1 MKHPH
6 GILLAGLSLL
16 ALSLAPCLHA
26 DADDRFSDDNGT
38 VTPPLHWKYGWK
50 DGRRANTIGNF
61 KASSPL
67 PAPTVTLPSG
77 YSPAQIS
84 AAYGFNLISTNGNG
98 AGQTI
103 AVVVAFGSPTIQSDL
118 DTFCATYGI
127 PSTTVSVYYPQG
139 KPPANSG
146 WAAETMLDVEWAHA
160 MAPGATIAVIVAKDS
175 AVNNLLTAVNYA
187 YTTVNASIVTMS
199 WGVKDF
205 SGSSKYDT
213 YFNHPGMSFVAASG
227 DIGAQADWPACSA
240 NVLGVGGTSLIVDS
254 NNQITSE
261 TAWSGS
267 GGGVS
272 SYVTLPSY
280 QVGFNNNSG
289 RGIPD
294 VSYVADPYTG
304 VAVYGTDPV
313 SKVAGWNV
321 YGGTSA
327 GAPQWAA
334 LLARRNSLGNRSTT
348 TAINPILYGA
358 AKTNYSSLFGDI
370 TAGSNG
376 FLSVTGYDLATG
388 LGSPKAQNVAALPS
402 PSASVS
408 PTPTPTPTPTPSP
421 TATPRPRRG

>member
-1 MKHPH
+1 MNHPH
-6 GILLAGLSLL
+6 GILIAGFSLL

-26 DADDRFSDDNGT
+26 DADAHLNDS
-38 VTPPLHWKYGWK
+38 VTPPLRWKYGWK
-50 DGRRANTIGNF
+50 DGGRANTIGTFRSNNI
-61 KASSPL
+61 L
-67 PAPTVTLPSG
+67 PAATSTLPSG
-77 YSPAQIS
+77 YAPSQIA
-84 AAYGFNLISTNGNG
+84 AAYGFNLIATNGNG
-98 AGQTI
+98 DGQTI
-103 AVVVAFGSPTIQSDL
+103 AIVDAYGSPTIQSDL

-139 KPPANSG
+139 IPVANSG

-160 MAPGATIAVIVAKDS
+160 MAPGAKIAVIAAKDNS
-175 AVNNLLTAVNYA
+175 ISNLLGAVNYA
-187 YTTVNASIVTMS
+187 YTTVRANVVSMS
-199 WGVKDF
+199 WGAADF
-205 SGSSKYDT
+205 SGSSTYNT

-272 SYVTLPSY
+272 SYVLIPSY

-304 VAVYGTDPV
+304 VAVYLTDPV
-313 SKVAGWNV
+313 ARTSGWYV

-334 LLARRNSLGNRSTT
+334 LLARRNSLGNGSST
-348 TAINPILYGA
+348 TAINPILYGG
-358 AKTNYSSLFGDI
+358 AKTNYSGLFRDI
-370 TAGSNG
+370 TSGTTG
-376 FLSVTGYDLATG
+376 FPAVSGYDLATG
-388 LGSPKAQNVAALPS
+388 LGSPIAQNVADLPS
-402 PSASVS
+402 PGVS
-408 PTPTPTPTPTPSP
+408 PTPNPSPTPTPTPTPSP
-421 TATPRPRRG
+421 TPKPKPGRR